1 MVLSVCTTPHIIC
14 SSYVLLKCGSL
25 IIGQFTL
32 VSILLTQGVG
42 RVGWALGL
50 KVLVLGS
57 TECVPQ
63 FESCYLH
70 FEKNFLGQR
79 FTPLWAHQARTMI
92 SLWLK
97 SLRKHCGKKKK
108 KKKISDTQVPRD
120 LLISKNLGSS
130 TSCKTQLLKVSRN
143 LKCYSITKTLFPIYI
158 KKKN

>member
-57 TECVPQ
+57 TGCVPQ

-79 FTPLWAHQARTMI
+79 FTPLWAHQARIMI

-97 SLRKHCGKKKK
+97 SLRKTLWETKKKN
-108 KKKISDTQVPRD
+108 SDTQVPRD

-158 KKKN
+158 YI